1 MSNLSTE
8 VFGDMN
14 YLYQNIANRDVQQ
27 LNENSEYYDEEFAE
41 LVEDIIS
48 TISLSM
54 VHEGYS
60 ANAVIAF
67 LANSPEEDIIEKYLN
82 FDENIITES
91 VVSEEYILEQL
102 EIIDEGIRSVINILG
117 KGLKAGGKALARNA
131 KTGAKLVASN
141 AKTATKG
148 VGRVISSTIS
158 PGAKT
163 AIKGAVTKVKDIAK
177 GAKAALTSPTA
188 KKVGLGALGLGA
200 VGAVSGISAYTGA
213 KMAGAGSG
221 QGSSPTVA
229 KPNDFIQGSSL
240 AKLGGRE
247 GRLKGGEFRTMP
259 WSGDSRQRYNNTPG
273 VKPPVAVKPPSNAPS
288 GGSAAPSGSGGG
300 RSSSA
305 PSGGSGSR
313 SSVPSSRSVTPT
325 KPSAAKTK
333 APDKAPAGETPMQTW
348 ARTNPK
354 LAANVRPGQSGYQE
368 ISQRRVTPSSYEKK
382 DQTPTT
388 GPTPTEA
395 QKTQAGSDVAAY
407 QAGERDKLNKKQR
420 EVAALTQKESYDAY
434 DIVLDHLLS
443 YGHANTI
450 SEAEYVMTELD
461 EGFVQSLIEN
471 YERNL
476 LAEEVEDWVSQ
487 LLDEGYDLSEYSWD
501 DMVDYYFSEEFK
513 DTGYHDN
520 YDPYSSR
527 NGNQSIA
534 TSSRGRRIQKRV
546 KELEKSGDNEKAN
559 SIHTIASNRQ
569 NQEHGLAK
577 QKRNNR
583 RGPGPRRA
591 KEDAMRDMRNSGF

>member
-27 LNENSEYYDEEFAE
+27 LNENSDYYDQEFTE

-48 TISLSM
+48 AISLSM

-82 FDENIITES
+82 FDETIITES

-102 EIIDEGIRSVINILG
+102 EIIDESFGSVINILG
-117 KGLKAGGKALARNA
+117 KGLKAGGKAVSRNVGTAAKSVARNVGTAA
-131 KTGAKLVASN
+131 KGAA
-141 AKTATKG
+141 
-148 VGRVISSTIS
+148 RTIS
-158 PGAKT
+158 VAAKRGIGPGGRS
-163 AIKGAVTKVKDIAK
+163 AIKGAVTKVKDIAR

-200 VGAVSGISAYTGA
+200 VGGASYVGA
-213 KMAGAGSG
+213 KLAGAGNG
-221 QGSSPTVA
+221 KGPSPAVA

-259 WSGDSRQRYNNTPG
+259 WSGDSRQRYNNSSG

-300 RSSSA
+300 GSSAA
-305 PSGGSGSR
+305 PSGGGGSR
-313 SSVPSSRSVTPT
+313 SSAPSSRSVTPT
-325 KPSAAKTK
+325 KPSVAKTK

-407 QAGERDKLNKKQR
+407 QAGERDKLNKKQK
-420 EVAALTQKESYDAY
+420 EVAALTQKESYEAY

-471 YERNL
+471 YESNL
-476 LAEEVEDWVSQ
+476 IAEEVEDWVSQ

-501 DMVDYYFSEEFK
+501 DMVNYYFS
-513 DTGYHDN
+513 
-520 YDPYSSR
+520 S
-527 NGNQSIA
+527 
-534 TSSRGRRIQKRV
+534 
-546 KELEKSGDNEKAN
+546 
-559 SIHTIASNRQ
+559 
-569 NQEHGLAK
+569 
-577 QKRNNR
+577 
-583 RGPGPRRA
+583 
-591 KEDAMRDMRNSGF
+591 

>member
-8 VFGDMN
+8 VFGDMD

-27 LNENSEYYDEEFAE
+27 LNENSEYYDEEFTE

-82 FDENIITES
+82 FDETIITES
-91 VVSEEYILEQL
+91 VVSEEYIQEQL
-102 EIIDEGIRSVINILG
+102 VLLEN
-117 KGLKAGGKALARNA
+117 KLKATWGLLKAAGKTLFSRGPGYAAPVKLAGPRA
-131 KTGAKLVASN
+131 PGLLDKGKVLLS
-141 AKTATKG
+141 KG
-148 VGRVISSTIS
+148 VGKVKDIAR
-158 PGAKT
+158 GAKN
-163 AIKGAVTKVKDIAK
+163 KVQDIAK
-177 GAKAALTSPTA
+177 GAKATLTSPTA
-188 KKVGLGALGLGA
+188 KKVGLGAAALGA
-200 VGAVSGISAYTGA
+200 ATGAGAIGGYTGA
-213 KMAGAGSG
+213 KIAGAGG
-221 QGSSPTVA
+221 PGGKGPSPETA
-229 KPNDFIQGSSL
+229 KQTGDFMSGSSL

-259 WSGDSRQRYNNTPG
+259 WSGDSRQRYNNSSG

-300 RSSSA
+300 GSTAA
-305 PSGGSGSR
+305 PSGGTGGR

-325 KPSAAKTK
+325 KPSVAKTK

-354 LAANVRPGQSGYQE
+354 LASQVKLGQSGYGE
-368 ISQRRVTPSSYEKK
+368 ISAKRVVPGRYEKK
-382 DQTPTT
+382 DQTPTL

-407 QAGERDKLNKKQR
+407 QAGERDKLNKKQK

-434 DIVLDHLLS
+434 DIVLEHLLS
-443 YGHANTI
+443 YGHAKTV

-461 EGFVQSLIEN
+461 EGFVQSLIETH
-471 YERNL
+471 ESNL
-476 LAEEVEDWVSQ
+476 IAEEVQDWVSQ

-501 DMVDYYFSEEFK
+501 DMVDYYFS
-513 DTGYHDN
+513 
-520 YDPYSSR
+520 S
-527 NGNQSIA
+527 
-534 TSSRGRRIQKRV
+534 
-546 KELEKSGDNEKAN
+546 
-559 SIHTIASNRQ
+559 
-569 NQEHGLAK
+569 
-577 QKRNNR
+577 
-583 RGPGPRRA
+583 
-591 KEDAMRDMRNSGF
+591 